1 MPARFANLMHNGR
14 AMTHLSPQKLRVALV
29 GLGIGRQHA
38 LAYRN
43 MSDRFAIQ
51 AVCGLDLENAK
62 SAAAEFG
69 AAHTLTRFEDV
80 LALPDIDV
88 VDICTPP
95 HLHAPQAEA
104 ALRAGRHV
112 ICEKPLALSLDVIDH
127 LAQVERES
135 GKRLMPIF
143 QYRFGGGVRKMK
155 RILAAGLA
163 GAPLIASVEIH
174 WRRRVSYYAA
184 VPWRGRLAT
193 ELGGVL
199 TSQAIHALDLL
210 MEIVGPAKR
219 LCAFTATR
227 SNPVEIEDC
236 AAISMKMA
244 SGALVTISA
253 TLGSAV
259 EISRHRFVFEKL
271 VAETNLRP
279 YSNGDDP
286 WVFTADDAAAQP
298 AIDAAIAGDGESART
313 DPQNAGGLKGIA
325 PPAGFDAQLM
335 RFHEAITQGQPLPV
349 SISDARRATALLSAI
364 YASAQTGQPVNVQ

>member
-1 MPARFANLMHNGR
+1 
-14 AMTHLSPQKLRVALV
+14 MTHTPPSKLRIALV

-43 MSDRFAIQ
+43 MPDRFTLQ
-51 AVCGLDLENAK
+51 AVCGLEAESVK
-62 SAAAEFG
+62 TAAGEFG
-69 AAHTLTRFEDV
+69 AQHALNRFEEV
-80 LALPDIDV
+80 LDLQDIDV
-88 VDICTPP
+88 IDICTPP

-104 ALRAGRHV
+104 ALRAGKHV
-112 ICEKPLALSLDVIDH
+112 ICEKPLTLSLDVIDH

-143 QYRFGGGVRKMK
+143 QYRFGGGVRKM
-155 RILAAGLA
+155 RRLMAAHLTGE
-163 GAPLIASVEIH
+163 PLVASVEIH
-174 WRRRVSYYAA
+174 WRRRASYYTVA
-184 VPWRGRLAT
+184 PWRGKLST

-199 TSQAIHALDLL
+199 TSQAIHALDML

-219 LCAFTATR
+219 LFAFTATK
-227 SNPVEIEDC
+227 SNAVEVEDC
-236 AAISMKMA
+236 AAVSLEMA

-253 TLGSAV
+253 TLNSGV

-286 WVFTADDAAAQP
+286 WTFTADDAAMQP
-298 AIDAAIAGDGESART
+298 AVDAVIAGGGESASAN
-313 DPQNAGGLKGIA
+313 PQDARGLKGIA

-335 RFHEAITQGQPLPV
+335 LFHEAITQNTPLPV
-349 SISDARRATALLSAI
+349 NIDDARRAASLLSAI
-364 YASAQTGQPVNVQ
+364 YESARTGQPVNV